1 MQKFILIILFI
12 NVAYSNLISQEPCD
26 PTQTLFEDVVPIWR
40 HYIVDST
47 IIGYPDPD
55 PGNDVVYSGDDHLF
69 FDLGSFVEGD
79 YLYGITEI
87 NLTGDIAGAF
97 IEKINLETGEVLWQ
111 ISNDLRVSPY
121 REKVLSVKVE
131 GEQLIVSGIREDIT
145 NELSIQL
152 EEIYFVGKSEGKI
165 FERVY
170 DLDTGQ
176 QISLATP
183 SEEDSLAFNLSF
195 TPWLYYN
202 FFDEQEVENFLDAK
216 NFVTGNESY
225 LIRRRINETG
235 RLVSGPDTVVVGR
248 FNGRL
253 INDAIRQSGPRLRK
267 KEDGNFL
274 YVEQYSPLPNI
285 DQTFEAFI
293 SEYDKDFNLIR
304 ERNLK
309 DFGLEKFSVIQ
320 IIKTTPEY
328 IFLRGCYNVE
338 NQIVTGC
345 RTFCLVLDHSLDL
358 IDQFDLVDAAAEQY
372 QIGPNNFSRGTN
384 ESFFFTNTDFTFDS
398 VSVSTNLILRSTP
411 DGILEAFQ
419 SFRGLN
425 ANRLTLIT
433 FMEIL
438 DNGDFLLKLRH
449 NCFEEGVISTVGSFQ
464 EWIRI
469 DADDFISSISQIN
482 TEFKYQVGPNPF
494 IDYIE
499 IGNLHGDI
507 SEVIITNLNG
517 IVVRAQKVIASQKVR
532 MDTTNLE
539 PGFYFISVVSKNN
552 EVSSTGIVKM

>member
-1 MQKFILIILFI
+1 
-12 NVAYSNLISQEPCD
+12 
-26 PTQTLFEDVVPIWR
+26 
-40 HYIVDST
+40 
-47 IIGYPDPD
+47 
-55 PGNDVVYSGDDHLF
+55 
-69 FDLGSFVEGD
+69 
-79 YLYGITEI
+79 
-87 NLTGDIAGAF
+87 
-97 IEKINLETGEVLWQ
+97 
-111 ISNDLRVSPY
+111 
-121 REKVLSVKVE
+121 
-131 GEQLIVSGIREDIT
+131 
-145 NELSIQL
+145 
-152 EEIYFVGKSEGKI
+152 
-165 FERVY
+165 
-170 DLDTGQ
+170 
-176 QISLATP
+176 
-183 SEEDSLAFNLSF
+183 
-195 TPWLYYN
+195 
-202 FFDEQEVENFLDAK
+202 
-216 NFVTGNESY
+216 
-225 LIRRRINETG
+225 
-235 RLVSGPDTVVVGR
+235 
-248 FNGRL
+248 
-253 INDAIRQSGPRLRK
+253 
-267 KEDGNFL
+267 
-274 YVEQYSPLPNI
+274 
-285 DQTFEAFI
+285 
-293 SEYDKDFNLIR
+293 
-304 ERNLK
+304 
-309 DFGLEKFSVIQ
+309 
-320 IIKTTPEY
+320 
-328 IFLRGCYNVE
+328 
-338 NQIVTGC
+338 VTGC